1 MIIPDLTRFKSLAK
15 DANIIPIQK
24 EIAVD
29 FDTPVSLFAK
39 LGENSYSFLL
49 ESLEGG
55 EKWGRYSF
63 IGFKPFLVF
72 GCKGNDIFT
81 EIEGKRKNI
90 YAADP
95 LAALREIMARFSPAE
110 VPGLPRFY
118 GGAVGYMGY
127 DMVRF
132 MERLPENLSD
142 TAGFNDAVFM
152 FPEILLVYDN
162 IKQTL
167 KIIVCLR
174 VEPED
179 NTESVYIKGEK
190 AIEDVIRR
198 IRHGLDY
205 PAQPANPVPATSL
218 SPEVPQEG
226 DQ

>member
-1 MIIPDLTRFKSLAK
+1 MITPDLTQFKSLAK
-15 DANIIPIQK
+15 GANIIPVWK

-29 FDTPVSLFAK
+29 FDTPVSLFVK

-63 IGFKPFLVF
+63 IGFRPFLIF

-81 EIEGKRKNI
+81 ETEGKRENI
-90 YAADP
+90 TAADP

-142 TAGFNDAVFM
+142 SAGFNDAVFM
-152 FPEILLVYDN
+152 FPELLLVYDN

-167 KIIVCLR
+167 KIIACLR
-174 VEPED
+174 VKQEE
-179 NTESVYIKGEK
+179 NAESTYLRGER

-205 PAQPANPVPATSL
+205 PAPLANPVPATSL
-218 SPEVPQEG
+218 SPEVP
-226 DQ
+226 